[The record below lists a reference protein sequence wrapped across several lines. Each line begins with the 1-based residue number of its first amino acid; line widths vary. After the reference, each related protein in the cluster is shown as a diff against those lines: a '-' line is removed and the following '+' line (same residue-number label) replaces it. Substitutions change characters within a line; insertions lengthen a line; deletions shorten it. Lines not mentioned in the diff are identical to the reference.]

1 MEKFVD
7 LEVLANVN
15 GEGYLVAI
23 SKEDLHTLVSF
34 SKELTVRHWDGN
46 KPVIV
51 EFYGNSAIR
60 TRDDSEEANNLVK
73 LPRITEE
80 DVQSILG

>member
-7 LEVLANVN
+7 LDILANFD
-15 GEGYLVAI
+15 GEGYLVAV
-23 SKEDLHTLVSF
+23 SKEDLHTLVAF
-34 SKELTVRHWDGN
+34 SKELTIRHWDGE
-46 KPVIV
+46 KPVIL
-51 EFYGNSAIR
+51 EFYGDSAIR
-60 TRDDSEEANNLVK
+60 TRDDASEENNLAK